1 MYPISDTVKALF
13 EAEHR
18 QVLRITGTDSNGNAI
33 SITDANV
40 MMDGFEIDRTC
51 CAGEKLEI
59 GNAIASELTLKL
71 DNRQN
76 QFSDIGFEG
85 AELFVEIGIADW
97 TQTNPTVYWIP
108 CGYFTCYEQPRT
120 LNTIT
125 IHALDRMMRFDVEP
139 TNLLAPWTDENG
151 TPIEDGRGNII
162 YFQFDV
168 KLPLTIQ
175 KIVAMVADGCGV
187 PFDQD
192 ISGLPNANM
201 QITSMPTLQQTIT
214 CRSFIQWCAGI
225 MGTNAWIDW
234 DGKLQFTRYNIATDY
249 EMWPANRFSSD
260 LHENDIVI
268 KGISYTNTQ
277 DITIVSGNSDYRLD
291 LTGNYLAAYN
301 IAEILS
307 NLRTA
312 DFDFY
317 SYRPFTA
324 EVIPAPYLW
333 PMDKVVFMRE
343 KPNQPHV
350 WDNINCVLTNVNIK
364 LNGTTALESKGMTAE
379 ANSGV
384 KQSGLTTEQAFA
396 VEKATQV
403 TKDLDESLNQEG
415 IFNRLTD
422 NGQTQG
428 ILLYNGKIYINAS
441 YIRAGTISADILKGG
456 VLRLGGED
464 NTNGQIVVMDASG
477 ETVGEWDNN
486 GLRVYKGTLSGP
498 EIIVGQGNSGFI
510 SLLDNNGNEM
520 FSIGNNQ
527 VNIVNA
533 HTLYVFPEGY
543 QYGAVGWT
551 GTTSNGLSFYNGIL
565 YAVN

>member
-76 QFSDIGFEG
+76 KFSNIGFEG

-151 TPIEDGRGNII
+151 TPIEDGRGEII

-234 DGKLQFTRYNIATDY
+234 DGKLQFSRYKNATDY

-268 KGISYTNTQ
+268 NGISYTNTQ
-277 DITIVSGNSDYRLD
+277 DITIVSGDTDYRLD

-307 NLRTA
+307 NLQTA
-312 DFDFY
+312 GFDFY

-324 EVIPAPYLW
+324 EVIPVPYLW

-343 KPNQPHV
+343 RPNQPNV
-350 WDNINCVLTNVNIK
+350 WDNIDCLLTNVNIK
-364 LNGTTALESKGMTAE
+364 LNGTTALESNGMTTE
-379 ANSGV
+379 TNSGV

-428 ILLYNGKIYINAS
+428 ILLYDGKIYINAS
-441 YIRAGTISADILKGG
+441 YINTGELSANRIRG
-456 VLRLGGED
+456 
-464 NTNGQIVVMDASG
+464 
-477 ETVGEWDNN
+477 
-486 GLRVYKGTLSGP
+486 GTLRIGGYQNEDGIISIVNEDGTRVIKIDNQQINYYENDVRVGTVNFYP
-498 EIIVGQGNSGFI
+498 NGGIELSYDDDNHISVYSNGISIVGR
-510 SLLDNNGNEM
+510 D
-520 FSIGNNQ
+520 
-527 VNIVNA
+527 
-533 HTLYVFPEGY
+533 LYV
-543 QYGAVGWT
+543 AR
-551 GTTSNGLSFYNGIL
+551 SNEDLPVDGYNGVINGCDFINGIC
-565 YAVN
+565 VGPG